1 MRTDL
6 SFGRVTIPV
15 TEQVRIST
23 LNLLHNPEHL
33 DERIDFFCSNLLH
46 SAPDVLCLQE
56 VIFDSGDTS
65 VYLKRIAAETGLEVV
80 SSLVQHENRK
90 GLMTGTAILSSLEII
105 SSGSFFLDNA
115 DPGATIQNASYAVL
129 KHPLGS
135 AVIAITAHLQWG
147 GDKEYG
153 RLTQLMAIN
162 SKAGELYETYRDLNP
177 VILLTGD
184 FNALPDGDAV
194 RFMTGKGVVPGHQGA
209 FWTDAWATLGNADN
223 EFTMV
228 PDNHWA
234 RETAFTCGITVP
246 ELMPKRRI
254 DYIMSYGW
262 TYGKHGS
269 LLTFSKDYDAV
280 SPLGYPISDH
290 AGLTADYW
298 MQPYIVN

>member
-1 MRTDL
+1 MKKDL
-6 SFGRVTIPV
+6 SFGRVVIPAS
-15 TEQVRIST
+15 EQVRIST

-33 DERIDFFCSNLLH
+33 DERVSFFCQNL
-46 SAPDVLCLQE
+46 SKSQPDILCLQE
-56 VIFDSGDTS
+56 VIFDSGETS
-65 VYLKRIAAETGLEVV
+65 VYLKNIAAETGLEVV
-80 SSLVQHENRK
+80 SSIPQHESRT
-90 GLMTGTAILSSLEII
+90 GRMSGTAILSSLEVI

-115 DPGATIQNASYAVL
+115 DPGATNQHASYAVL
-129 KHPLGS
+129 KHSEGN
-135 AVIAITAHLQWG
+135 AVIVITAHLHWG
-147 GDKEYG
+147 GINEYG

-162 SKAGELYETYRDLNP
+162 NKANEFAETYSELNP

-184 FNALPDGDAV
+184 FNALPDGDAI
-194 RFMTGKGVVPGHQGA
+194 RYMTGKGIASGHKGA
-209 FWTDAWATLGNADN
+209 YWTDAWEALGNADN

-234 RETAFTCGITVP
+234 RETAYGCDILIP

-262 TYGKHGS
+262 SYGKHGS
-269 LLTFSKDYDAV
+269 PLTFARDYDAV

-298 MQPYIVN
+298 IRPNV

>member
-1 MRTDL
+1 MKKDL
-6 SFGRVTIPV
+6 SFGRVVIPAS
-15 TEQVRIST
+15 EQVRIST
-23 LNLLHNPEHL
+23 LNLLHNPESL
-33 DERIDFFCSNLLH
+33 DERVDFLCQNLSR
-46 SAPDVLCLQE
+46 SAPDILCLQE
-56 VIFDSGDTS
+56 VIFDSGDSS
-65 VYLKRIAAETGLEVV
+65 VYLKRIASETGLEVV
-80 SSLVQHENRK
+80 SSIRQHESRT
-90 GLMTGTAILSSLEII
+90 GLMSGTAILSSLDVI

-115 DPGATIQNASYAVL
+115 DPGATNQHGSFVILQ
-129 KHPLGS
+129 HPLGN
-135 AVIAITAHLQWG
+135 AVIAITAHLHWG
-147 GDKEYG
+147 GENEYG

-162 SKAGELYETYRDLNP
+162 AKANEFAETYRDLNP

-184 FNALPDGDAV
+184 FNALPDGDAI
-194 RFMTGKGVVPGHQGA
+194 RFMTGKGIVAGHKGA
-209 FWTDAWATLGNADN
+209 YWTDAWGMLGNADN

-234 RETAFTCGITVP
+234 RETAYGCGIDIP

-269 LLTFSKDYDAV
+269 PLTFAKDYDAV

-298 MQPYIVN
+298 VKPKTV